1 MNHYLF
7 LHRIKL
13 PVLILVVGI
22 TALLAQWHILSWSRS
37 WPLYL
42 IAFGLL
48 QLAERAAWSRMQT
61 GVPPPP
67 GYSGVPAPD
76 QDHDRARRANWG
88 SSTSLSITPR
98 DPAPHDEEG
107 K

>member
-1 MNHYLF
+1 MNRYLF

-13 PVLILVVGI
+13 PVIILVVGV
-22 TALLAQWHILSWSRS
+22 TALLAQWHILSWGRS

-48 QLAERAAWSRMQT
+48 QLAERAAWAQMQT
-61 GVPPPP
+61 GVPPPNYP
-67 GYSGVPAPD
+67 AAPAPN
-76 QDHDRARRANWG
+76 QDPDSARRENWG

-98 DPAPHDEEG
+98 DPEPHDEEV

>member
-1 MNHYLF
+1 MNRYLF
-7 LHRIKL
+7 FHRIKL
-13 PVLILVVGI
+13 PVIILVVGV

-48 QLAERAAWSRMQT
+48 QLAERAAWSQMQA

-67 GYSGVPAPD
+67 GYTGNSASNPD
-76 QDHDRARRANWG
+76 PDDARRGNWG

>member
-1 MNHYLF
+1 MNNYLF

-13 PVLILVVGI
+13 PVMILVVGV

-48 QLAERAAWSRMQT
+48 QLTERAAWSRMQA
-61 GVPPPP
+61 GMAPPP
-67 GYSGVPAPD
+67 GSTGGPTPN
-76 QDHDRARRANWG
+76 QDSEAARRANWG
-88 SSTSLSITPR
+88 PSSLSITPR
-98 DPAPHDEEG
+98 DAAPHDEEG

>member
-1 MNHYLF
+1 MNQYLF

-13 PVLILVVGI
+13 PVIILVVGV

-42 IAFGLL
+42 IAFSLL
-48 QLAERAAWSRMQT
+48 QLAERAAWSRMQA
-61 GVPPPP
+61 GMAPPP
-67 GYSGVPAPD
+67 GTTGSSAPY
-76 QDHDRARRANWG
+76 QDPEAARRANWG
-88 SSTSLSITPR
+88 SATSLSVTPH
-98 DPAPHDEEG
+98 DAPHDEEG